1 MNNVRGVL
9 GDPPTLRAHVPLFT
23 EDSSG
28 EPGASASGGTAA
40 AVTSPGYILGNVYE
54 VLPEAYD

>member
-23 EDSSG
+23 EVSSG
-28 EPGASASGGTAA
+28 EPGASTSGGTAA
-40 AVTSPGYILGNVYE
+40 AATSPGYLLGNIHE
-54 VLPEAYD
+54 FLPED